1 MSFNLSSLK
10 SKVPN
15 FTENLEPKSKSC
27 SQHEKRNEIEPVRV
41 KIKDKKVKLKTYDMS
56 HIRPKK

>member
-27 SQHEKRNEIEPVRV
+27 SQHEKRNEIEPVCL
-41 KIKDKKVKLKTYDMS
+41 KIKDKKVRLKTYQN
-56 HIRPKK
+56 